1 MIQACFLSS
10 RWIKEE
16 AVSFFC
22 EFFTPILLS
31 GNTGRTKSLAYKLPS
46 PFPEGNQ
53 QVFIAN
59 YLETTYRKRE
69 QSLAQLVETIH
80 AFADGKVGN
89 YFVFFPS
96 YQYLDLAAEA
106 FKQQYPDSDVLIQ
119 ETDMNEEERER
130 FLAKFQSDPDETL
143 IGFCV
148 LGGIFQKESI

>member
-1 MIQACFLSS
+1 MIQTCFLSS
-10 RWIKEE
+10 RWIKEK
-16 AVSFFC
+16 AVFF
-22 EFFTPILLS
+22 FLLVFHHS
-31 GNTGRTKSLAYKLPS
+31 LIIRKHWGTKSLAYKLPS

-69 QSLAQLVETIH
+69 HSLAKLVETIH

-96 YQYLDLAAEA
+96 YQYLDLAVEA
-106 FKQQYPDSDVLIQ
+106 FRQQYPDSNVLIQ

-130 FLAKFQSDPDETL
+130 FLTKFQTNPAETL

>member
-1 MIQACFLSS
+1 MDKGKSSILFLLVFHHSLII
-10 RWIKEE
+10 RKHW
-16 AVSFFC
+16 
-22 EFFTPILLS
+22 
-31 GNTGRTKSLAYKLPS
+31 GTKSLAYKLPS

-69 QSLAQLVETIH
+69 HSLAKLVETIH

-96 YQYLDLAAEA
+96 YQYLDLAVEA
-106 FKQQYPDSDVLIQ
+106 FRQQYPDSNVLIQ

-130 FLAKFQSDPDETL
+130 FLTKFQTNPAETL